1 MKFKVGD
8 RLRILDMLEGESC
21 KGLVTVMAVSYR
33 KGCEFP
39 YSVRCD
45 CGEILNK
52 SEKKLELIEEDQK
65 MQNKNEW
72 KIGCHTLSK
81 TKCGSLIVTDQLGD
95 KHLYRINRNEFGALK
110 DFLSTPYQEEEVYV
124 KVGDRLKYYGEDHIV
139 ARISNNSHRF
149 DIAMVRLSDGN
160 SYNCLV
166 DRKHDQLEYRLADL
180 IETTELAKWRVLP
193 REGEK

>member
-8 RLRILDMLEGESC
+8 EVSFVNAPNHTGTIRGFHPRFDNWVDVMCDKCGRPSFDELTNLILKES
-21 KGLVTVMAVSYR
+21 
-33 KGCEFP
+33 
-39 YSVRCD
+39 
-45 CGEILNK
+45 
-52 SEKKLELIEEDQK
+52 QK

-124 KVGDRLKYYGEDHIV
+124 TRGSVVRFAAGTYFTVTEIEGQFILVQDSLK
-139 ARISNNSHRF
+139 ISFGRFATPEADGTFPYKCKLKDLLNNP
-149 DIAMVRLSDGN
+149 N
-160 SYNCLV
+160 
-166 DRKHDQLEYRLADL
+166 
-180 IETTELAKWRVLP
+180 ELAEWEVIK
-193 REGEK
+193 